1 MINDNPYIPYVE
13 LFTDSK
19 EFSYLANIFNDTGM
33 YTMVPP
39 GTVEYMD
46 FWTDVKEKCING
58 FTNSKGV
65 RITGQHFFYLN
76 FCPILGEKNGRKSKI
91 FPKFVDLDY
100 EFFHMVEYCKENQK
114 SMTAVKGRRQGWS
127 YKAAALCTHEFY
139 FYPDSKS
146 VIGAFFSSFS
156 QNTMNMVVD
165 NSNFINTNTEF
176 RKQRNPDLKDFIKAR
191 YQADI
196 GGVKVWKGYNSEVKA
211 ISFKDNPTAAVGLS
225 ANWLVLDEAG
235 VFPNIVDS
243 YGYTEPLIKDG
254 STYTGVALVFGSS
267 GDMDSG
273 SKYFYEMFTNPD
285 KYNMLAF
292 EDPFNPQG
300 TIGFFSSAA
309 KGRWGLCLNPNSI
322 WFKKPMVDEN
332 GNSNTEAAIDD
343 IEFLRIKS
351 RNGLDPK
358 ALHNVT
364 TQFPLSWKEAFLRNK
379 GNVFGSPEMLEWLGN
394 LENTPS
400 LRGLAQKGELYF
412 GEENKI
418 QWKPNDELIH
428 ITDFPLKKD
437 PKSGENH
444 TTNGCIVVWEHP
456 EKVNGQIPEYL
467 YIAGC
472 DPYDQDKS
480 DSGSLGSFVVYKRFY
495 RADKTHDVLVA
506 EYTSRPDTAEQF
518 YENCRRLCLYYNAKV
533 LYENQL
539 KGLKVYF
546 EQKNSLY
553 LLWQQPGIIKDIIK
567 NSNVQR
573 GFGIHMNRG
582 SNGANGIKDQC
593 ELYLKKWLYDEI
605 DDVDGKKILRLH
617 TIKSIP
623 LLKELIAYD
632 RDINTD
638 RVIALMLCILQTHE
652 LHRIH
657 VEELLDVKTTTGSF
671 LEKIYQ
677 KSLIFNRKNS
687 QFNAST
693 N

>member
-495 RADKTHDVLVA
+495 RADKTHDVIVA